1 MGCVLAIEPVH
12 HENLSDSNTFVL
24 INMHGS
30 SGYKSCK
37 RSRTVVNFL
46 GENQQLEYTPSMK
59 FTWRIEN
66 FSTLKTKKLYSK
78 IFTVGGYKWRILVF
92 PKGNNV
98 DYLSIYL
105 DVADSA
111 TLPHG
116 WSRYAE
122 FSLSV
127 VNQILP
133 KCSIQKDTKHQFNAR
148 ESDWGFTS
156 FIPLSD
162 LSNPRRSYIVNDTV
176 IIEAEVVTGT
186 VAATPVASEDRAGLK
201 KSAKKP
207 AASKK
212 VSPLTSPLI
221 ETASQTETGQQIED
235 EEEEYKQE
243 AKLEEEEDKK
253 EEPEEEATDSTP
265 SNRSSLPPQPKVKCK
280 MLPLRLVERSFRINR
295 PNKLIDLTQDSIG
308 ESTSIATETQLTPE
322 KTLNHEIE
330 ARLAELRNLIP
341 EKKSTVDVLTSTK
354 SILLEEL
361 DVEGKQIMAEKK
373 QAADV
378 AEAAKLAA
386 EDAQQMKKTTAT
398 FAFPKLPQT
407 FHLNSTPTIPPVKFR
422 GLSSAL
428 VLLPVPASSSSP
440 QSTVNF
446 SVSGID
452 SPFPDRQVAVPPSM
466 TMMATP
472 PLDQEDEEMLVP
484 HSDLVEGPQPMEV
497 SQVEPASTVENQQV
511 EDPPSMRFTW
521 AIENFSRLNTKKHYS
536 DIFIVGGYK
545 WRILIFPKGN
555 NVDHLSM
562 YLDVADS
569 ATLQYGWIRYAQ
581 FSLAVVNQ
589 IHPKY
594 SIRKDTQHQFNAR
607 ESDWGFTSFMLLNDL
622 YDPSRGYLVN
632 DVVIVEAEVAVRKI
646 QDYWS
651 YDSKKETGYVGL
663 KNQGATCYMNSL
675 LQTLYHIPYFRKAVY
690 HMPTT
695 ENDMPTGSIPLA
707 LQSLFYKL
715 QYNDTSVAT
724 KELTKSFG
732 WDTYDS
738 FMQHDVQELNRVLSE
753 KLEDKMKGTVVEGTI
768 QQLFEGH
775 HMNYIECIN
784 VDYKSTRKESFYDL
798 QLDVKGCRDVYA
810 SFDKYV
816 EVERLEG
823 DNKYHAEE
831 HGLQDAKKGVLFIDF
846 PPVLQLQLKR
856 FEYDFMRDTMVK
868 INDRYEFP
876 LQLDLDR
883 ENGKYLS
890 PEADR
895 SVRNLYTLHSV
906 LVHSGGV
913 HGGHYYA
920 FIRPTLSDQWYK
932 FDDER
937 VTKEDMKRALEEQY
951 GGEEE
956 LPQTNPGL
964 NNTPFKFTK
973 YSNAYML
980 VYIRESDKDKI
991 ICNVDEKDIA
1001 EHLRIRLKKEQ
1012 EEKEDKRRYKAQAH
1026 LFTIIK
1032 VARDE
1037 DLAEQIGKDIYFDL
1051 VDHDKVRSFRVQK
1064 QTAFHAFK
1072 EEVAKEFG
1080 IPVQYQRFWIWAKRQ
1095 NHTYR
1100 PNRPL
1105 TAQEEAQS
1113 VGQLREMSNKTHNAE
1128 LKLFLEVERGPDL
1141 HPIPLPEKTRE
1152 HILLFFKL
1160 YNPEKGELRYVGRLL
1175 VKSSGKPIEYIMKLN
1190 QMAGFAPDEELDLY
1204 EEIKFEPCVMCEHL
1218 DRRTS
1223 FRLSQI
1229 EDGDIICFQKSHP
1242 LESEEECQYPDV
1254 PSFLEYVH
1262 NRQVVRFR
1270 TLERPKEDEF
1280 SLELSKI
1287 HNYDE
1292 VVEKVAQ
1299 KIGLDD
1305 PSKIRLTSH
1314 NCYSQQPKPQ
1324 PIKYRGVEH
1333 LSEML
1338 VHYNQTTDILY
1349 YEVLDIPLPE
1359 LQGLKNLKVAF
1370 HHATKDEV
1378 VIHNIRLP
1386 KQSTVGD
1393 VINEL
1398 KAKVELSH
1406 PTAELR
1412 LLEVFYHKIY
1422 KIFPPTEKIENIND
1436 QYWTLRA
1443 EEIPEEEKNLSPHDR
1458 LIHVYHFTRETA
1470 QNQMQVQNFGE
1481 PFFLVIHEGETIAE
1495 VKVRIQKKLQVP
1507 DEEFA
1512 KWKFAFLSLGR
1523 PEYLQDSDTVFN
1535 RFQRRDVYGAW
1546 EQYLGLEHADN
1557 TPKRSYVNQN
1567 RHTFERPAL
1576 EAAKERL
1583 FTVDT
1588 PCMSVYCLCM
1598 LIASAFRKAPL
1609 DLRGC
1614 WLSIYN
1620 SSVI

>member
-1 MGCVLAIEPVH
+1 
-12 HENLSDSNTFVL
+12 
-24 INMHGS
+24 
-30 SGYKSCK
+30 
-37 RSRTVVNFL
+37 
-46 GENQQLEYTPSMK
+46 
-59 FTWRIEN
+59 
-66 FSTLKTKKLYSK
+66 
-78 IFTVGGYKWRILVF
+78 
-92 PKGNNV
+92 
-98 DYLSIYL
+98 
-105 DVADSA
+105 
-111 TLPHG
+111 
-116 WSRYAE
+116 
-122 FSLSV
+122 
-127 VNQILP
+127 
-133 KCSIQKDTKHQFNAR
+133 
-148 ESDWGFTS
+148 
-156 FIPLSD
+156 
-162 LSNPRRSYIVNDTV
+162 
-176 IIEAEVVTGT
+176 
-186 VAATPVASEDRAGLK
+186 
-201 KSAKKP
+201 
-207 AASKK
+207 
-212 VSPLTSPLI
+212 
-221 ETASQTETGQQIED
+221 
-235 EEEEYKQE
+235 
-243 AKLEEEEDKK
+243 
-253 EEPEEEATDSTP
+253 
-265 SNRSSLPPQPKVKCK
+265 
-280 MLPLRLVERSFRINR
+280 
-295 PNKLIDLTQDSIG
+295 
-308 ESTSIATETQLTPE
+308 
-322 KTLNHEIE
+322 
-330 ARLAELRNLIP
+330 
-341 EKKSTVDVLTSTK
+341 
-354 SILLEEL
+354 
-361 DVEGKQIMAEKK
+361 
-373 QAADV
+373 
-378 AEAAKLAA
+378 
-386 EDAQQMKKTTAT
+386 
-398 FAFPKLPQT
+398 
-407 FHLNSTPTIPPVKFR
+407 
-422 GLSSAL
+422 
-428 VLLPVPASSSSP
+428 
-440 QSTVNF
+440 
-446 SVSGID
+446 
-452 SPFPDRQVAVPPSM
+452 M
-466 TMMATP
+466 TMMTP
-472 PLDQEDEEMLVP
+472 SPLDQEDEEMLVP

-497 SQVEPASTVENQQV
+497 VAQVEQTSTVENQPV
-511 EDPPSMRFTW
+511 EDPPSMKFTW
-521 AIENFSRLNTKKHYS
+521 TIENFTRLNTKKHYS
-536 DIFIVGGYK
+536 DIFIVGSYK
-545 WRILIFPKGN
+545 WRVLIFPKGN

-569 ATLQYGWIRYAQ
+569 TALPYGWSRYAQ

-589 IHPKY
+589 IHNKY

-607 ESDWGFTSFMLLNDL
+607 ESDWGFTSFMPLSEL

-632 DVVIVEAEVAVRKI
+632 DTVVIEAEVAVCKVL
-646 QDYWS
+646 DYWS

-675 LQTLYHIPYFRKAVY
+675 LQTLYHISYFRKAVY

-707 LQSLFYKL
+707 LQSLFFKL

-738 FMQHDVQELNRVLSE
+738 FMQHDVQELNRVLCE

-784 VDYKSTRKESFYDL
+784 VEYKSTRKESFYDL

-890 PEADR
+890 PESDR

-920 FIRPTLSDQWYK
+920 FIRPTLSDQWFK

-937 VTKEDMKRALEEQY
+937 VTKEDVKRALEEQY

-956 LPQTNPGL
+956 LPQTNPGF

-1026 LFTIIK
+1026 LYTIIK

-1037 DLAEQIGKDIYFDL
+1037 DLKEQIGKDIYFDL
-1051 VDHDKVRSFRVQK
+1051 VDHDKVRNFRIQK
-1064 QTAFHAFK
+1064 QTQFSLFK
-1072 EEVAKEFG
+1072 EEVAKELG
-1080 IPVQYQRFWIWAKRQ
+1080 IPVQFQRFWIWAKRQ

-1105 TAQEEAQS
+1105 TPQEEAQS
-1113 VGQLREMSNKTHNAE
+1113 VGQLREVSNKTHNAE
-1128 LKLFLEVERGPDL
+1128 LKLFLEVELGLDL
-1141 HPIPLPEKTRE
+1141 RPIAPPEKTKE
-1152 HILLFFKL
+1152 DILLFIKL
-1160 YNPEKGELRYVGRLL
+1160 YDPEKQELRYVGRLF
-1175 VKSSGKPIEYIMKLN
+1175 VKNSSKPIEILAKLN
-1190 QMAGFAPDEELDLY
+1190 QMAGFASEEEIELY

-1218 DRRTS
+1218 DKRAS
-1223 FRLSQI
+1223 FRTSQI
-1229 EDGDIICFQKSHP
+1229 EDGDIICFQKSP
-1242 LESEEECQYPDV
+1242 PENEGDCRNPDV
-1254 PSFLEYVH
+1254 PSYLEYVH
-1262 NRQVVRFR
+1262 NRQIVHFR
-1270 TLERPKEDEF
+1270 SLEKAKEDDF
-1280 SLELSKI
+1280 CLELSKL
-1287 HNYDE
+1287 HTYDD
-1292 VVEKVAQ
+1292 VVERVARQ
-1299 KIGLDD
+1299 IGLDD

-1333 LSEML
+1333 LSDML
-1338 VHYNQTTDILY
+1338 VHYNQTSDILY

-1398 KAKVELSH
+1398 KTKVELSH
-1406 PTAELR
+1406 PNAELR

-1422 KIFPPTEKIENIND
+1422 KFAILPSQIFPPNEKIENIND

-1443 EEIPEEEKNLSPHDR
+1443 EEIPEEEKNLGPQDR
-1458 LIHVYHFTRETA
+1458 LIHVYHFTKESG

-1481 PFFLVIHEGETIAE
+1481 PFFLAIHEGETLAE
-1495 VKVRIQKKLQVP
+1495 VKMRIQKKLQVP

-1523 PEYLQDSDTVFN
+1523 PEYLQDSDVVFT

-1546 EQYLGLEHADN
+1546 EQYLGLEHSDN
-1557 TPKRSYVNQN
+1557 TPKRSYAVNQN
-1567 RHTFERPAL
+1567 RHTFEKPV
-1576 EAAKERL
+1576 K
-1583 FTVDT
+1583 
-1588 PCMSVYCLCM
+1588 
-1598 LIASAFRKAPL
+1598 
-1609 DLRGC
+1609 
-1614 WLSIYN
+1614 IYN
-1620 SSVI
+1620 

>member
-1 MGCVLAIEPVH
+1 
-12 HENLSDSNTFVL
+12 
-24 INMHGS
+24 
-30 SGYKSCK
+30 
-37 RSRTVVNFL
+37 
-46 GENQQLEYTPSMK
+46 
-59 FTWRIEN
+59 
-66 FSTLKTKKLYSK
+66 
-78 IFTVGGYKWRILVF
+78 
-92 PKGNNV
+92 
-98 DYLSIYL
+98 
-105 DVADSA
+105 
-111 TLPHG
+111 
-116 WSRYAE
+116 
-122 FSLSV
+122 
-127 VNQILP
+127 
-133 KCSIQKDTKHQFNAR
+133 
-148 ESDWGFTS
+148 
-156 FIPLSD
+156 
-162 LSNPRRSYIVNDTV
+162 
-176 IIEAEVVTGT
+176 
-186 VAATPVASEDRAGLK
+186 
-201 KSAKKP
+201 
-207 AASKK
+207 
-212 VSPLTSPLI
+212 
-221 ETASQTETGQQIED
+221 
-235 EEEEYKQE
+235 
-243 AKLEEEEDKK
+243 
-253 EEPEEEATDSTP
+253 
-265 SNRSSLPPQPKVKCK
+265 
-280 MLPLRLVERSFRINR
+280 
-295 PNKLIDLTQDSIG
+295 
-308 ESTSIATETQLTPE
+308 
-322 KTLNHEIE
+322 
-330 ARLAELRNLIP
+330 
-341 EKKSTVDVLTSTK
+341 
-354 SILLEEL
+354 
-361 DVEGKQIMAEKK
+361 
-373 QAADV
+373 
-378 AEAAKLAA
+378 
-386 EDAQQMKKTTAT
+386 
-398 FAFPKLPQT
+398 
-407 FHLNSTPTIPPVKFR
+407 
-422 GLSSAL
+422 
-428 VLLPVPASSSSP
+428 
-440 QSTVNF
+440 
-446 SVSGID
+446 
-452 SPFPDRQVAVPPSM
+452 M
-466 TMMATP
+466 TMMTTP
-472 PLDQEDEEMLVP
+472 PVEQEDEEMLVP
-484 HSDLVEGPQPMEV
+484 HSDIVEGPQPMEV
-497 SQVEPASTVENQQV
+497 AQVEPASTVENQQV
-511 EDPPSMRFTW
+511 EEPPSMKFTW
-521 AIENFSRLNTKKHYS
+521 TIENFSRLNTKKHYS
-536 DIFIVGGYK
+536 DIFVVGGYK

-569 ATLQYGWIRYAQ
+569 SALPYGWSRYAQ

-589 IHPKY
+589 IHHKY

-607 ESDWGFTSFMLLNDL
+607 ESDWGFTSFMPLSDL

-632 DVVIVEAEVAVRKI
+632 DTVVVEAEVVVRKI
-646 QDYWS
+646 LDYWS

-675 LQTLYHIPYFRKAVY
+675 LQTLYHISYFRKAVY

-856 FEYDFMRDTMVK
+856 FEYDFMRDMMVK

-895 SVRNLYTLHSV
+895 SVCNLYTLHSV

-937 VTKEDMKRALEEQY
+937 VTKEDVKRALEEQY

-956 LPQTNPGL
+956 LPQTNPGF

-1012 EEKEDKRRYKAQAH
+1012 EDKEDKRRYKAQAH
-1026 LFTIIK
+1026 LYTIIK

-1037 DLAEQIGKDIYFDL
+1037 DLLEQIGKDIYFDL
-1051 VDHDKVRSFRVQK
+1051 VDHDKVRSFRIQK
-1064 QTAFHAFK
+1064 QTPFNVFK

-1105 TAQEEAQS
+1105 TPQEEAQS
-1113 VGQLREMSNKTHNAE
+1113 VGQLREVSNKAHNAE
-1128 LKLFLEVERGPDL
+1128 LKLFLEVECGQGSRHIPPPD
-1141 HPIPLPEKTRE
+1141 KTRE
-1152 HILLFFKL
+1152 DILLFFKL
-1160 YNPEKGELRYVGRLL
+1160 YDPEKGELRYVGRLL
-1175 VKSSGKPIEYIMKLN
+1175 VKLSGKPIEYTVKLN
-1190 QMAGFAPDEELDLY
+1190 QMAGFAPDEEIELY

-1218 DRRTS
+1218 DKRCS

-1229 EDGDIICFQKSHP
+1229 EDGDIICFQKSP
-1242 LESEEECQYPDV
+1242 PIENEEACRFPDV

-1262 NRQVVRFR
+1262 NRQIVRFR
-1270 TLERPKEDEF
+1270 SLERPKEDDF
-1280 SLELSKI
+1280 CLELSKI
-1287 HNYDE
+1287 HKYDD
-1292 VVEKVAQ
+1292 VVERVAR

-1338 VHYNQTTDILY
+1338 IHYNLTSDILY

-1370 HHATKDEV
+1370 HHATRDEV

-1393 VINEL
+1393 VIDEL
-1398 KAKVELSH
+1398 KTKVELSH
-1406 PTAELR
+1406 PNAELR

-1422 KIFPPTEKIENIND
+1422 KIFPPNEKIENIND

-1443 EEIPEEEKNLSPHDR
+1443 EEIPEEEKNLGPHDR
-1458 LIHVYHFTRETA
+1458 LIHVYHFTKETA
-1470 QNQMQVQNFGE
+1470 QNQMQVQNFGD
-1481 PFFLVIHEGETIAE
+1481 PFFLVIHEAETLAE
-1495 VKVRIQKKLQVP
+1495 VKLRIQKKLQVP
-1507 DEEFA
+1507 DEEFS

-1523 PEYLQDSDTVFN
+1523 PEYLLDSDIVFN

-1546 EQYLGLEHADN
+1546 EQYLGLEHSDN
-1557 TPKRSYVNQN
+1557 TPKRAYVNQN
-1567 RHTFERPAL
+1567 RHTFEKPV
-1576 EAAKERL
+1576 K
-1583 FTVDT
+1583 
-1588 PCMSVYCLCM
+1588 
-1598 LIASAFRKAPL
+1598 
-1609 DLRGC
+1609 
-1614 WLSIYN
+1614 IYN
-1620 SSVI
+1620 